1 MDLSQAD
8 DTTLLQLI
16 EQHRADALGTL
27 YDRYGRL
34 VFSVAFRIT
43 NDPLT
48 AEDICQD
55 IFLRVW
61 QKADM
66 FRGERGTAL
75 TWLARMARNRAIDV
89 LRRESARPEK
99 HSVSWAHVGWDP
111 VSQDLDLEEQAHL
124 ALEKHRVRS
133 ALAALTE
140 EQRQTLALAY
150 FQGLSHRQI
159 ASALDQPL
167 GTVKSRLRSAMQRLR
182 EVL

>member
-61 QKADM
+61 
-66 FRGERGTAL
+66 
-75 TWLARMARNRAIDV
+75 
-89 LRRESARPEK
+89 
-99 HSVSWAHVGWDP
+99 
-111 VSQDLDLEEQAHL
+111 
-124 ALEKHRVRS
+124 
-133 ALAALTE
+133 
-140 EQRQTLALAY
+140 
-150 FQGLSHRQI
+150 
-159 ASALDQPL
+159 
-167 GTVKSRLRSAMQRLR
+167 
-182 EVL
+182 